1 MEPVTEGAIWH
12 PGQSA
17 TLRLGP
23 KAILAEFGALHPAL
37 AKHFD
42 VDGPVMAAQIFLDAI
57 PAKRASGPARA
68 AFTPPALQSVR
79 RDFAFLAPET
89 LAAGDLVRAVKGAD
103 KASIIDARLFDRFAG
118 QGVPEGQVSLAVEV
132 ELQPQDKSFT
142 DAELKAIADKVVAA
156 AAKLGAVL
164 RG

>member
-1 MEPVTEGAIWH
+1 M
-12 PGQSA
+12 
-17 TLRLGP
+17 
-23 KAILAEFGALHPAL
+23 
-37 AKHFD
+37 
-42 VDGPVMAAQIFLDAI
+42 
-57 PAKRASGPARA
+57 
-68 AFTPPALQSVR
+68 R

-118 QGVPEGQVSLAVEV
+118 QGVPDGQVSLAVEV

-142 DAELKAIADKVVAA
+142 DAELKAVADKVVAA
-156 AAKLGAVL
+156 AAKLGAAL